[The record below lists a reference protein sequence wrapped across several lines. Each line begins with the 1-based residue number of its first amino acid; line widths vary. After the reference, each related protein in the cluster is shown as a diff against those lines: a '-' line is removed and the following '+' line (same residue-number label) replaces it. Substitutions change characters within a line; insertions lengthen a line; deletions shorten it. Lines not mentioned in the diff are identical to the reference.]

1 MKNKYLS
8 KLLTLLSRQ
17 YTSHNSFT
25 AFSMKSSNCY
35 LDIQEEGGKKKKKH
49 AHEGRNAANKT
60 QESGWHLINASVK

>member
-1 MKNKYLS
+1 
-8 KLLTLLSRQ
+8 
-17 YTSHNSFT
+17 
-25 AFSMKSSNCY
+25 MKSSNCY

>member
-35 LDIQEEGGKKKKKH
+35 LDIQEEGGKKKKKNMH
-49 AHEGRNAANKT
+49 MKAEMQLTKHKNLVGT
-60 QESGWHLINASVK
+60 LLMPP